1 MNTNIDQN
9 EHAHIASELLK
20 NTKNKYV
27 KQFISKYISKH
38 VLDSIDLVRFHNCI
52 TYIHKQ
58 DFDING
64 WELFEIP
71 IPDIYCFLNVKTGQS
86 FDLTIMY
93 DLQVHPHVQVHP
105 QYIDETGNGQN
116 AISIQQAIHLDRRS

>member
-20 NTKNKYV
+20 NTKNKYI

-38 VLDSIDLVRFHNCI
+38 VLDSIDLVRFHSCI

-58 DFDING
+58 GFDING

-71 IPDIYCFLNVKTGQS
+71 IPDIYCFFNVKTR
-86 FDLTIMY
+86 FDHN
-93 DLQVHPHVQVHP
+93 V
-105 QYIDETGNGQN
+105 
-116 AISIQQAIHLDRRS
+116 